1 MFDWVLGSVT
11 DWVSEGIAGLAAIAI
26 NSFISLFK
34 LFMMSWALRDTVG
47 LVDDTGEGEDGP
59 SSATAVDSVQDQ
71 IFPLVAVIAVC
82 GLIAASARLAW
93 TRRADPLTNVLSGI
107 LTLAVT
113 TFLGLAVAQLLVNLS
128 DSISNRLIE
137 DTVSTGALDLDD
149 SLVENNL
156 QVLAYAFFAFFVGV
170 IGIFFLIAQMAF
182 MLLRDASLIVLAGVL
197 PLAAVGKM
205 IPGTQWFEKIT
216 GWMLALIF
224 YKPCAVMVLW
234 VGFMLLEGGGSSDGS
249 GISEGIADDAGPEA
263 IDIGSEGDYEG
274 ATIGG
279 MLDIAYTM
287 TMGVIVLGL
296 GLLAMPVMVKL
307 FDFTVGH
314 VGGFGNPGPA
324 IMSAAAN
331 VGTAVATGGATAAAG
346 GAAASQ
352 AGNISGALGDMSQ
365 AMEAPEQGGSDG
377 AKTGGGTGQGGGG
390 DGGDK
395 PPETGTGGG
404 GGGGVENQGG
414 DGEDPTPPPQ
424 PGGAGGGG
432 TTPPS
437 SGGTPPPSGGSPG
450 GAPPDAGPPT
460 DAPGDGGTTGAPPEA
475 GQNPPGGGGGAGG
488 SIPVPEVPDI
498 SQAAES
504 AAESTHRTDE

>member
-11 DWVSEGIAGLAAIAI
+11 DWVSEGISGLAAIAI

-34 LFMMSWALRDTVG
+34 LFMMSWALRDTVS
-47 LVDDTGEGEDGP
+47 LVDDTGEGDGP

-107 LTLAVT
+107 LTLAIT

-128 DSISNRLIE
+128 DSISNSLIE

-149 SLVENNL
+149 SLMENNL
-156 QVLAYAFFAFFVGV
+156 QVLAYAFFALFVGV

-234 VGFMLLEGGGSSDGS
+234 VGFMLLEGGGMSNGS
-249 GISEGIADDAGPEA
+249 GISEGISPDAGPEA
-263 IDIGSEGDYEG
+263 IDIGNEDDHDG

-279 MLDIAYTM
+279 MLDLAYTM

-314 VGGFGNPGPA
+314 VGGLGNPGPA

-352 AGNISGALGDMSQ
+352 AGNISGALGDMNR
-365 AMEAPEQGGSDG
+365 AMEAPDQ
-377 AKTGGGTGQGGGG
+377 GGG
-390 DGGDK
+390 DGAKEGSG
-395 PPETGTGGG
+395 TGGTGGG
-404 GGGGVENQGG
+404 DGDDEPSETGSGGENEGGSGG
-414 DGEDPTPPPQ
+414 DRTPPPQ
-424 PGGAGGGG
+424 PGS
-432 TTPPS
+432 TTPQ
-437 SGGTPPPSGGSPG
+437 PSGGAPPSPGGPPG
-450 GAPPDAGPPT
+450 GAPHDAGPPT
-460 DAPGDGGTTGAPPEA
+460 DAPGEGGSTGAPPEA

-498 SQAAES
+498 SQAAEN
-504 AAESTHRTDE
+504 AADSTHRTDE

>member
-1 MFDWVLGSVT
+1 MFDWVLGSVS

-34 LFMMSWALRDTVG
+34 LFMMSWALRDTVSITE
-47 LVDDTGEGEDGP
+47 DTEDE
-59 SSATAVDSVQDQ
+59 SSSVTAVDSVQDQ
-71 IFPLVAVIAVC
+71 ILPLVAIIAIC
-82 GLIAASARLAW
+82 GLITASARLAW
-93 TRRADPLTNVLSGI
+93 TRRAEPLTNVLSGI
-107 LTLAVT
+107 LTLAIT
-113 TFLGLAVAQLLVNLS
+113 TFLGLAVAQLLINLS

-137 DTVSTGALDLDD
+137 DTVSTGALDIDD
-149 SLVENNL
+149 GLVENNL
-156 QVLAYAFFAFFVGV
+156 QVLAYAFFAFFMGV

-205 IPGTQWFEKIT
+205 LPGTQWFEKIT

-234 VGFMLLEGGGSSDGS
+234 VGFTLLEGGGAGDGS
-249 GISEGIADDAGPEA
+249 GMTEDLSPDQGPEA
-263 IDIGSEGDYEG
+263 IDIGSGDDHDG

-314 VGGFGNPGPA
+314 VGGLNNPGPA

-331 VGTAVATGGATAAAG
+331 IGTAVATGGATAAAG

-352 AGNISGALGDMSQ
+352 AGNISGALGDMNQ
-365 AMEAPEQGGSDG
+365 AMDPPAQGPPG
-377 AKTGGGTGQGGGG
+377 AEEGGGTGRGGGG
-390 DGGDK
+390 DGGGEPTGAGEGGEDK
-395 PPETGTGGG
+395 PSGTGGG
-404 GGGGVENQGG
+404 GETPGEGGGG
-414 DGEDPTPPPQ
+414 PTPPSP
-424 PGGAGGGG
+424 PGGAEGAGA
-432 TTPPS
+432 TPPS
-437 SGGTPPPSGGSPG
+437 NGGPPPPPGDSPG

-460 DAPGDGGTTGAPPEA
+460 DGPGEGGPTGAPPET
-475 GQNPPGGGGGAGG
+475 GQNPPGGGG
-488 SIPVPEVPDI
+488 SIPLPETPDI
-498 SQAAES
+498 SKAADS
-504 AAESTHRTDE
+504 AAGATHRTDE